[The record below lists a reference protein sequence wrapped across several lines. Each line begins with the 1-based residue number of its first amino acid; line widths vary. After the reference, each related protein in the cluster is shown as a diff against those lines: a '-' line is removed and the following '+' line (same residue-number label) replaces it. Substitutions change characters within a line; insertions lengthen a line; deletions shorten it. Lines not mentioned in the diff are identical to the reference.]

1 MALVAVRDDQRD
13 GERRERKDGHR
24 VGDEP
29 DGGKVAP
36 TVAKLARAEREE
48 KENIPEL
55 PADGISSIFE
65 LVGGL
70 DLQITAVVVVCG

>member
-1 MALVAVRDDQRD
+1 MALVDRF
-13 GERRERKDGHR
+13 
-24 VGDEP
+24 GDEP

-36 TVAKLARAEREE
+36 T
-48 KENIPEL
+48 EL